1 MVVTASRDRLPL
13 PALSTELSAREAAV
27 LDAVDAQWAVDRV
40 VELVAVPSVG
50 GTAAESEAQHLVA
63 GWLDELGTDV
73 DRWAIDL
80 AEAASAPDAPGQEVD
95 RTEAWGVVGTL
106 PGGEGGQP
114 ALVLCGH
121 SDVVPAGDP
130 ALWPGDPFTPRVTGG
145 AVHGRGTCDM
155 KGGLVAA
162 LAAVRAIR
170 TAGVRL
176 ARPLAV
182 HSVVGEEDGGLGA
195 WATLRRGHRGD
206 ACVIPEPTAGAVMT
220 AHAGALTFRLTLTG
234 LAAHA
239 ANRHLGVSAVE
250 LFEHVH
256 AALRTL
262 ESDRQPADRSRFD
275 DHPFPY
281 GISIGRLQA
290 GDWASTVPDRLV
302 AEGRFGVRLGESVE
316 TARAAFEACVA
327 RVCAAHPWLADH
339 PAQVEWFG
347 GTFASSELLA
357 GSSLLPAVQQA
368 VTDAGGAPPPE
379 RALTAGTDLRF
390 YTAAGIPA
398 LHHGP
403 GDLRLA
409 HGVGE
414 RVPVEDVSLSA
425 RSLALLA
432 LRTCGVA

>member
-1 MVVTASRDRLPL
+1 MSSYSDKTNEHRSTG
-13 PALSTELSAREAAV
+13 LSTSEAGV
-27 LDAVDAQWAVDRV
+27 LDAIDGQWAVDRL
-40 VELVAVPSVG
+40 VELVAVPSLG
-50 GTAAESEAQHLVA
+50 GTAAESEAQHLMA
-63 GWLDELGTDV
+63 GWLDQLGTDV

-80 AEAASAPDAPGQEVD
+80 REAATAPDAPGQEVD
-95 RTEAWGVVGTL
+95 RSEAWGVVGTL
-106 PGGEGGQP
+106 PGRDGGQP

-121 SDVVPAGDP
+121 TDVVPAGNP
-130 ALWPGDPFTPRVTGG
+130 SLWRGDPFTPRVSDG

-162 LAAVRAIR
+162 LAAVRALR

-182 HSVVGEEDGGLGA
+182 HSVMGEEDGGLGA

-206 ACVIPEPTAGAVMT
+206 ACVIPEPTGGAVMT
-220 AHAGALTFRLTLTG
+220 AAAGALSFRLTLTG

-239 ANRHLGVSAVE
+239 ANRHLGVSTVE

-256 AALRTL
+256 AALRAL
-262 ESDRQPADRSRFD
+262 ESGRQPVDRSLFG
-275 DHPFPY
+275 DHPYPY
-281 GISIGRLQA
+281 GISVGRLQA

-302 AEGRFGVRLGESVE
+302 AEGRFGVQLDEPVQA
-316 TARAAFEACVA
+316 ARAAFEGCVA
-327 RVCAAHPWLADH
+327 AASASHPWLADH
-339 PAQVEWFG
+339 PAQVEWVG
-347 GTFASSELLA
+347 GTYASSRLPA
-357 GSSLLPAVQQA
+357 GSSLLPAVAQA
-368 VTDAGGAPPPE
+368 VTDAGGAAPPE

-390 YTAAGIPA
+390 YTAAGIPTV
-398 LHHGP
+398 HYGP

-409 HGVGE
+409 HGVSE
-414 RVPVEDVSLSA
+414 QVPVEDVLLSA

>member
-1 MVVTASRDRLPL
+1 MDLRPTD
-13 PALSTELSAREAAV
+13 LSTREAAV

-40 VELVAVPSVG
+40 VELVAVPSLG

-80 AEAASAPDAPGQEVD
+80 AEATAAPDAPGQEVE
-95 RTEAWGVVGTL
+95 RSEAWGVVGTL
-106 PGGEGGQP
+106 PGLDGGQP

-130 ALWPGDPFTPRVTGG
+130 ALWPGDPFTPRVDGG

-162 LAAVRAIR
+162 LAAVRAMR

-182 HSVVGEEDGGLGA
+182 HSVMGEEDGGLGA

-256 AALRTL
+256 AALRVL
-262 ESDRQPADRSRFD
+262 ESGRQPADRSQFG

-290 GDWASTVPDRLV
+290 GDWGSTVPDRLV

-316 TARAAFEACVA
+316 AARAAFEGCVA
-327 RVCAAHPWLADH
+327 AACAAHPWLADH

-347 GTFASSELLA
+347 GTYASSRLPA

-414 RVPVEDVSLSA
+414 QVPVEDVLLSA
-425 RSLALLA
+425 RTLALLA

>member
-1 MVVTASRDRLPL
+1 M
-13 PALSTELSAREAAV
+13 
-27 LDAVDAQWAVDRV
+27 LDAIDAQWAVDRLV
-40 VELVAVPSVG
+40 ALVAVPSLG

-80 AEAASAPDAPGQEVD
+80 AEAAAAPDAPGQEVE
-95 RTEAWGVVGTL
+95 RSEAWGVVGTL
-106 PGGEGGQP
+106 PGADGGQP

-121 SDVVPAGDP
+121 TDVVPAGDP
-130 ALWPGDPFTPRVTGG
+130 ALWPGDPFTPRVDHG

-162 LAAVRAIR
+162 LTAVRAIR
-170 TAGVRL
+170 TAGVPL

-182 HSVVGEEDGGLGA
+182 HSVMGEEDGGLGA

-239 ANRHLGVSAVE
+239 ANRHLGVSAIE

-256 AALRTL
+256 AALRAL
-262 ESDRQPADRSRFD
+262 ESGRQPADRSRFG

-290 GDWASTVPDRLV
+290 GDWASTVPDRLA
-302 AEGRFGVRLGESVE
+302 AEGRFGVRLDEPVE
-316 TARAAFEACVA
+316 AARAAFEACVA
-327 RVCAAHPWLADH
+327 AACAAHPWLADH
-339 PAQVEWFG
+339 PAQVEWVG
-347 GTFASSELLA
+347 GTYASSRLPI
-357 GSSLLPAVQQA
+357 GSPLLPAVQQA
-368 VTDAGGAPPPE
+368 VTDAGGARPPE

-409 HGVGE
+409 HGPAE
-414 RVPVEDVSLSA
+414 QVPVDDLLLSA